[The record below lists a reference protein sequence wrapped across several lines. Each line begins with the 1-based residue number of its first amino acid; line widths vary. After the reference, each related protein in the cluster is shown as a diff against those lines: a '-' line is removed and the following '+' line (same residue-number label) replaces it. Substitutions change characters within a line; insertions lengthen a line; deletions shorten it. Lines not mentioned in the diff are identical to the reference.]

1 MEANIAF
8 FIRHGPQKG
17 FYYPPDTMQSTF
29 SGNNNYQKAIL
40 LKINFFQA

>member
-17 FYYPPDTMQSTF
+17 FYYPPDTIQSTF
-29 SGNNNYQKAIL
+29 SKNNNYLKAIFV
-40 LKINFFQA
+40 KINFFNA